1 MICSL
6 RHLLRLSSGIQMA
19 VIIQRGIAYK
29 DEIICGC
36 CGGVFEI
43 EEIIEDAKND
53 GVVPI
58 IPYELWVDLVS
69 EIAGDDL

>member
-1 MICSL
+1 MFFETPT
-6 RHLLRLSSGIQMA
+6 QVKFWDPA
-19 VIIQRGIAYK
+19 GIAYK
-29 DEIICGC
+29 DEII

-58 IPYELWVDLVS
+58 ISYELWVDCRR
-69 EIAGDDL
+69 

>member
-1 MICSL
+1 MFFETPTQVKFWDPDGG
-6 RHLLRLSSGIQMA
+6 HYTA
-19 VIIQRGIAYK
+19 GIAYK
-29 DEIICGC
+29 DEIICGS
-36 CGGVFEI
+36 VFEI
-43 EEIIEDAKND
+43 EEIIEATKND

>member
-1 MICSL
+1 MFFESPKQVKFWDVDGG
-6 RHLLRLSSGIQMA
+6 HYTA
-19 VIIQRGIAYK
+19 GIAYK

-43 EEIIEDAKND
+43 EEVVADAMSD
-53 GVVPI
+53 GVEPI
-58 IPYELWVDLVS
+58 IPYDYWVDLVS

>member
-1 MICSL
+1 MCFETPTQVKFWDPDGG
-6 RHLLRLSSGIQMA
+6 HYTA
-19 VIIQRGIAYK
+19 GIAYK
-29 DEIICGC
+29 DEIICG
-36 CGGVFEI
+36 GVFEI
-43 EEIIEDAKND
+43 EEIND

>member
-1 MICSL
+1 MYFNKPTQLMFWDSD
-6 RHLLRLSSGIQMA
+6 SGTYLG
-19 VIIQRGIAYK
+19 GIGYR

-53 GVVPI
+53 GVAPI

>member
-1 MICSL
+1 MFFETPTQVKFWDPDGG
-6 RHLLRLSSGIQMA
+6 HYTA
-19 VIIQRGIAYK
+19 GIAYK

-43 EEIIEDAKND
+43 ED

>member
-1 MICSL
+1 MFFETPTQVKFWDPDGG
-6 RHLLRLSSGIQMA
+6 HYTA
-19 VIIQRGIAYK
+19 GIAYK

-36 CGGVFEI
+36 CGSVFEI
-43 EEIIEDAKND
+43 EEIIEDTKND

>member
-1 MICSL
+1 MPSNPT
-6 RHLLRLSSGIQMA
+6 
-19 VIIQRGIAYK
+19 YK

>member
-1 MICSL
+1 MNMFFESPTQVKFWDTDGG
-6 RHLLRLSSGIQMA
+6 HYTA
-19 VIIQRGIAYK
+19 GIAYK

-53 GVVPI
+53 GVVSI
-58 IPYELWVDLVS
+58 IPYELWADLVS

>member
-1 MICSL
+1 MFFEAPTQVKFWDADGG
-6 RHLLRLSSGIQMA
+6 HYTA
-19 VIIQRGIAYK
+19 GIAYK
-29 DEIICGC
+29 DEII

-43 EEIIEDAKND
+43 EEIIEDAKTD